1 MKYSKEEIIR
11 YRIERA
17 FESIEEA
24 KILSQF
30 QHWNTV
36 VNRLYYACF
45 YIVQALLIMNDAK
58 VSTHSGTKTE
68 FHRRFIKTEI
78 LPRELG
84 KLYSNL
90 FNKRQEGDYQVIEKF
105 LEEDIKPLII
115 KSEEFIQIIN
125 GLIQN

>member
-58 VSTHSGTKTE
+58 VSTHSGNNT
-68 FHRRFIKTEI
+68 
-78 LPRELG
+78 PM
-84 KLYSNL
+84 LYAITADDL
-90 FNKRQEGDYQVIEKF
+90 C
-105 LEEDIKPLII
+105 
-115 KSEEFIQIIN
+115 KSSFTSLQDK
-125 GLIQN
+125 